1 MSDVEKPISIDD
13 ERLEHAQSVRHD
25 IVNTLIHDADGN
37 RAIPQ
42 DDKMLNVIRGV
53 LKDSDSAI
61 FTKRRLTVE
70 ETSAAADKLAAET
83 LSKMFDKNVPMRQ
96 GSGGT
101 ARATARAVGKDL
113 PSFSVSEHISEPLGT
128 PVDLEQVTR
137 LGRATFKGEE
147 DETLEASTKG

>member
-1 MSDVEKPISIDD
+1 MSDVVKPISIDD

-25 IVNTLIHDADGN
+25 IVNTLITDNNGN
-37 RAIPQ
+37 RVIPQ

-83 LSKMFDKNVPMRQ
+83 LSRMFDKDVPMRQ
-96 GSGGT
+96 GGT
-101 ARATARAVGKDL
+101 TTKVAARAVGKDL
-113 PSFSVSEHISEPLGT
+113 PSFQVGEHVAEPLGT
-128 PVDLEQVTR
+128 PVDLGDIKRQ
-137 LGRATFKGEE
+137 GRAAFKGEVE
-147 DETLEASTKG
+147 ETPAEGTKG